1 MGGGKAPQ
9 RNLYAETSD
18 ELKAKADLAPR
29 VYATEAEFSPKYTAL
44 ELQGLEQSLLG
55 TPGGTKQ
62 LDYVETVTKYRNP
75 LTGEMSDSP
84 RTTSGSSAIG
94 TNRDGS
100 TRYQTTQWEQ
110 VQVPVN
116 RSRTVS
122 TPAQKGIVDIG
133 EQIAGRIAQVDSKN
147 LSAQREADIGDVNRL
162 GGLSLAAQQNAD
174 PRTAALIEG
183 LTSDATDELGMGY
196 DMSPAQMRLAQQSV
210 RARGQGTFGN
220 IGPSGDLREAI
231 GVSKFAQDLRNQRR
245 DFATRTVALRQGTY
259 GDSFNRVLGRSA
271 SASPQSYLGTAGGL
285 AKSAGPTMFGSS
297 INANELYS
305 DNQNAAAA
313 NNAARSSANQAYA
326 GAGIGAGAS
335 ILAAVI

>member
-44 ELQGLEQSLLG
+44 ELEGLEQSLLG
-55 TPGGTKQ
+55 TKAGTKQ
-62 LDYVETVTKYRNP
+62 LDYTEVVTKYRDP
-75 LTGEMSDSP
+75 VTGALSDSP
-84 RTTSGSSAIG
+84 RKTSQPGANNRTT
-94 TNRDGS
+94 TYN
-100 TRYQTTQWEQ
+100 WEA
-110 VQVPVN
+110 VQVPV
-116 RSRTVS
+116 SRTRTVA

-133 EQIAGRIAQVDSKN
+133 EEIAGRIAQVDSKN
-147 LSAQREADIGDVNRL
+147 LSAQREADIADVGRL

-174 PRTAALIEG
+174 PRTAKLIED
-183 LTSDATDELGMGY
+183 LTTEASDELGMGY
-196 DMSPAQMRLAQQSV
+196 DMPPAMMRLAQQSV
-210 RARGQGTFGN
+210 RARGQGTLGN

-231 GVSKFAQDLRNQRR
+231 GVSKFAQDLRQQRR
-245 DFATRTVALRQGTY
+245 DNATRTVALRQGTY

-271 SASPQSYLGTAGGL
+271 SASPQSYLGQAGGIS
-285 AKSAGPTMFGSS
+285 KSAGPTLFGSS

-313 NNAARSSANQAYA
+313 NSAAKSAATQTYA

-335 ILAAVI
+335 ILAALI